1 MSFAPSRFDMPAPTS
16 HNRHEE
22 LAPPKRDLATHTA
35 GLMCSRHEPAPS
47 TPTLRTTTNNT
58 EHISKQ
64 HIIQGGLSHPTRP
77 KYQSPKPSVKPQN
90 SDIHPPD
97 PPAPAPPTQSALA
110 VQRPGRNT
118 SHDSRHW
125 QHAPTENN
133 HPQKAL

>member
-64 HIIQGGLSHPTRP
+64 HIIQGGLSHPTI
-77 KYQSPKPSVKPQN
+77 S
-90 SDIHPPD
+90 PD
-97 PPAPAPPTQSALA
+97 PKRSIGEIHQLAHIWPCTSRLHRSA
-110 VQRPGRNT
+110 
-118 SHDSRHW
+118 
-125 QHAPTENN
+125 
-133 HPQKAL
+133 